1 MKYLIHWNAVIRNAF
16 LKIFF
21 VCVLLSELKKEARI
35 LCEDMHSAT
44 IAKVQQRDNNSM
56 NLDGSG
62 NGKK

>member
-1 MKYLIHWNAVIRNAF
+1 MNRNAF
-16 LKIFF
+16 LKIPFF
-21 VCVLLSELKKEARI
+21 CVLLSELKKEARI

-44 IAKVQQRDNNSM
+44 IAKLQKRYNSSM